1 VRTGTDFSGP
11 VHRWAN
17 AYPSAGFGGRFTA
30 WMRSHEPQPYGSYS
44 NGSVMRVSPVAY
56 ASDDLDVVLDLAA
69 RSASVTH
76 DHHEAITG
84 AQAVAGA
91 ILVGRSGGSTDDIR
105 RTITGFGYRL
115 PRSVEQ
121 WRAATTFDVTC
132 VGTVP
137 AAVQAVLEA
146 TDLESAIRNAVYIGG
161 DADTLAAVA
170 GSIAAALW
178 GVPPDLADAAIS
190 RLDQPLIDELLA
202 FDRWFE
208 AARGPLA

>member
-1 VRTGTDFSGP
+1 VPVDTVLTIAVAEAVRTGTDFSGP

-44 NGSVMRVSPVAY
+44 NGSVMRVSP
-56 ASDDLDVVLDLAA
+56 
-69 RSASVTH
+69 
-76 DHHEAITG
+76 
-84 AQAVAGA
+84 VAGA

-178 GVPPDLADAAIS
+178 GVPADLADAAMS